1 MKKTIKIFFAVFM
14 SVLIICFSCVTAF
27 ADTSVDDNTQRPYDK
42 DFFNTVIQSYNIND
56 LTLSFLPLDD
66 YFVTFNINDG
76 GYFMFIPTA
85 GKHFVL
91 HQFKYSDY
99 ANNSEFLKSIDDY
112 SITDDDIL
120 IAECV
125 YNDGVSYCVR
135 TSFNIYHYQLLSD
148 FKLRVEPVTVS
159 GGHSTFAI
167 SVSSPTPDYANQVPH
182 LFFNCAKVYE
192 LLNYKNFVTYNQS
205 VITMEHNKHTY
216 STDYISSLF
225 VYLAQIIPCYIGAV
239 YDSSLEYILESNGKT
254 CDDTII
260 DKYKYQIYYS
270 LNNDLRMVFL
280 NNAYQP
286 EYKKDKFQGTNS
298 DDAYKYK
305 FHYNKTSD
313 CIVYYPT
320 FKMYL
325 SYDDWYKFQPED
337 KTFKWWWEEDTK
349 DFTLISD
356 WKYSNGNYIGTRVAT
371 NWEKLNQL
379 GESADFIAI
388 SSFIT
393 DKDKLL
399 NNGWKDGRPSDT
411 NYPYCIEVDYN
422 GKAGLF
428 IYSNSKP
435 KVSKVDIISDTHKQF
450 NIYMIGMYGYVYN
463 AINNCYINYDFTI
476 KDGQKN
482 FVQQYLFKYFSYE
495 LHCLDS
501 DLNLTLYENYKG
513 SVTDYKGTRVFFN
526 WDITQDL
533 KLSAD
538 DLQKI
543 QNNCKEDIGAFTD
556 SNGNHHGGNLNNYSD
571 EDKNKF
577 NESGSNSDSTTD
589 NNFDFSFNGIM
600 NYCDSFFSFI
610 QSAFSVFPASIWVL
624 ISLSIA
630 MLVFLR
636 VLGR

>member
-1 MKKTIKIFFAVFM
+1 M

-27 ADTSVDDNTQRPYDK
+27 ADTSVDTDTINLAYFRKLIKDNNFSLDCSLAKLPVDDYLVVAEYSTYYTDNYLYFNFIPRSGKRYVYLNNINSYGDFKNAVTADNDTIYLCQNSNGYLTLFFTFDFYTLRLSNVSSLNYYPVADAMNKTNSLFLYYGSDIKHIDNTFVNEK
-42 DFFNTVIQSYNIND
+42 SLFNKISDVTTVY
-56 LTLSFLPLDD
+56 P
-66 YFVTFNINDG
+66 
-76 GYFMFIPTA
+76 
-85 GKHFVL
+85 
-91 HQFKYSDY
+91 
-99 ANNSEFLKSIDDY
+99 
-112 SITDDDIL
+112 
-120 IAECV
+120 
-125 YNDGVSYCVR
+125 
-135 TSFNIYHYQLLSD
+135 
-148 FKLRVEPVTVS
+148 
-159 GGHSTFAI
+159 
-167 SVSSPTPDYANQVPH
+167 
-182 LFFNCAKVYE
+182 
-192 LLNYKNFVTYNQS
+192 LLNISGKATL
-205 VITMEHNKHTY
+205 
-216 STDYISSLF
+216 DYCSSLF
-225 VYLAQIIPCYIGAV
+225 AYCTQLVPGYQGSV
-239 YDSSLEYILESNGKT
+239 YDSSLENILSQNGKT
-254 CDDTII
+254 CDDSII

-286 EYKKDKFQGTNS
+286 KYKKEKFECVNS
-298 DDAYKYK
+298 DEAYKYK

-313 CIVYYPT
+313 CIVYYPA

-337 KTFKWWWEEDTK
+337 NNFKWWWENDTK

-356 WKYSNGNYIGTRVAT
+356 WKYSNGIYTGTRVAT

-379 GESADFIAI
+379 GESADFTAI

-399 NNGWKDGRPSDT
+399 DNGWKDGRPADT

-435 KVSKVDIISDTHKQF
+435 RVSKVDIISDTHKQF

-495 LHCLDS
+495 LHCLDD
-501 DLNLTLYENYKG
+501 DLNLTLFENYKG
-513 SVTDYKGTRVFFN
+513 SDTDYKGTRVFFN

-556 SNGNHHGGNLNNYSD
+556 SNGNQHGGNLNNYSD

-589 NNFDFSFNGIM
+589 NNFDFSFDGIM
-600 NYCDSFFSFI
+600 NYCDSFFRFI
-610 QSAFSVFPASIWVL
+610 QSAFSVFPASIWLL

>member
-1 MKKTIKIFFAVFM
+1 M
-14 SVLIICFSCVTAF
+14 SVLIICFSCVSVF
-27 ADTSVDDNTQRPYDK
+27 ADTSVDTETINLAYFQKLIKDNNFSLDCSLAELPVDDYLVVAEYNTYYTD
-42 DFFNTVIQSYNIND
+42 DYLYFNFIPRSGKKYAYVEDIVNTAND
-56 LTLSFLPLDD
+56 LKKVVTVDNDTIYLCKNSQGRLYLYFSFDYYPLRLSNISVLKHYSVSDAMYGMFGFYMYFGSDIKYTD
-66 YFVTFNINDG
+66 NYFVNEKSLFDKI
-76 GYFMFIPTA
+76 
-85 GKHFVL
+85 
-91 HQFKYSDY
+91 
-99 ANNSEFLKSIDDY
+99 SEVTTVYPLLN
-112 SITDDDIL
+112 ITDKATLD
-120 IAECV
+120 
-125 YNDGVSYCVR
+125 YC
-135 TSFNIYHYQLLSD
+135 
-148 FKLRVEPVTVS
+148 
-159 GGHSTFAI
+159 
-167 SVSSPTPDYANQVPH
+167 
-182 LFFNCAKVYE
+182 
-192 LLNYKNFVTYNQS
+192 
-205 VITMEHNKHTY
+205 
-216 STDYISSLF
+216 SSLF
-225 VYLAQIIPCYIGAV
+225 AYCTQLVPGYKGAV
-239 YDSSLEYILESNGKT
+239 YDSSLENILSQNGKT
-254 CDDTII
+254 CDDSII

-286 EYKKDKFQGTNS
+286 QYKKDKFQGTNS

-325 SYDDWYKFQPED
+325 PYDDWYKFQPED
-337 KTFKWWWEEDTK
+337 NSFHWWWEKDTK

-356 WKYSNGNYIGTRVAT
+356 WKYSNGTYTGTRVAT

-379 GESADFIAI
+379 GESADFTAI

-399 NNGWKDGRPSDT
+399 KNGWKDGRPSDT
-411 NYPYCIEVDYN
+411 NYPFCIEVDYN
-422 GKAGLF
+422 GKPGLF

-435 KVSKVDIISDTHKQF
+435 KVSKVDIITNTHKQF
-450 NIYMIGMYGYVYN
+450 NIYMVGMYGYVYN

-501 DLNLTLYENYKG
+501 NLNLTLYENYKG
-513 SVTDYKGTRVFFN
+513 TDNDYKGTRVFFN

-538 DLQKI
+538 DLQKL

-610 QSAFSVFPASIWVL
+610 QSAFSVFPASIWLL

>member
-1 MKKTIKIFFAVFM
+1 VKKTIKIIFAVFM
-14 SVLIICFSCVTAF
+14 SVLVISFSSVSAF
-27 ADTSVDDNTQRPYDK
+27 ADTSVDTGTISLAYFQKLVKDNNFSLDCSLAKLPVDDYLVVAEYSTYYTDHYLYFNFIPRSGKRYVYLNNINSYNDFKNAVTADNDTIYLCQNSNGHLTLFFTFDFYTLRLSNVSSLKYYPVANAMNKTNSLYLYYGSDIKYIDNTFVNEK
-42 DFFNTVIQSYNIND
+42 SLFNKISD
-56 LTLSFLPLDD
+56 
-66 YFVTFNINDG
+66 VT
-76 GYFMFIPTA
+76 P
-85 GKHFVL
+85 
-91 HQFKYSDY
+91 
-99 ANNSEFLKSIDDY
+99 
-112 SITDDDIL
+112 
-120 IAECV
+120 V
-125 YNDGVSYCVR
+125 Y
-135 TSFNIYHYQLLSD
+135 
-148 FKLRVEPVTVS
+148 P
-159 GGHSTFAI
+159 
-167 SVSSPTPDYANQVPH
+167 
-182 LFFNCAKVYE
+182 
-192 LLNYKNFVTYNQS
+192 LLNISGKATL
-205 VITMEHNKHTY
+205 
-216 STDYISSLF
+216 DYCSSLF
-225 VYLAQIIPCYIGAV
+225 AYCTQLVPGYQGAV
-239 YDSSLEYILESNGKT
+239 YDSSLENILSQNGKT
-254 CDDTII
+254 CDDSII

-286 EYKKDKFQGTNS
+286 LYKKEKFEGVNS
-298 DDAYKYK
+298 DEAYKYK

-325 SYDDWYKFQPED
+325 SYDDWYKFQPAD
-337 KTFKWWWEEDTK
+337 NGFKWWWEKDTK

-356 WKYSNGNYIGTRVAT
+356 WKYSNGTYAGTRVAT

-379 GESADFIAI
+379 GESADFTAI

-411 NYPYCIEVDYN
+411 NYPFCIEVDYN

-450 NIYMIGMYGYVYN
+450 NIYMVGMYGYVYN

-482 FVQQYLFKYFSYE
+482 FVQQYLFKYFSYN

-513 SVTDYKGTRVFFN
+513 SDTDYKGTRVFFN

-533 KLSAD
+533 KLSAY
-538 DLQKI
+538 DLQKL

-556 SNGNHHGGNLNNYSD
+556 SNGNQHGGNLNNYSD

-589 NNFDFSFNGIM
+589 NNFDFSFDGIM

-610 QSAFSVFPASIWVL
+610 QSAFSVFPASIWLL

-630 MLVFLR
+630 MLVILR

>member
-1 MKKTIKIFFAVFM
+1 MKKTIKIIFAVFM
-14 SVLIICFSCVTAF
+14 SVLVICFCCVPAF
-27 ADTSVDDNTQRPYDK
+27 ADTTVDGSAGLFNKEYFAKRVEKTSYLSSKSFNLSQLPIDDYLTIFEDAYYTDTQYK
-42 DFFNTVIQSYNIND
+42 TVI
-56 LTLSFLPLDD
+56 
-66 YFVTFNINDG
+66 
-76 GYFMFIPTA
+76 FIPTA
-85 GKHFVL
+85 GNYINYCEEERYFSGLGSDLAVNEIRFVYL
-91 HQFKYSDY
+91 KNEKRVILLTKLTSYSYSFSD
-99 ANNSEFLKSIDDY
+99 NNSKPIVNVLENSNKY
-112 SITDDDIL
+112 
-120 IAECV
+120 
-125 YNDGVSYCVR
+125 GP
-135 TSFNIYHYQLLSD
+135 LLW
-148 FKLRVEPVTVS
+148 F
-159 GGHSTFAI
+159 
-167 SVSSPTPDYANQVPH
+167 SV
-182 LFFNCAKVYE
+182 
-192 LLNYKNFVTYNQS
+192 NQS
-205 VITMEHNKHTY
+205 SNTPYGFFINNKEACNFINTKCKY
-216 STDYISSLF
+216 GSFVSNIKDDMPYCEYVSSLF
-225 VYLAQIIPCYIGAV
+225 SYFAQIIPGYTGAV
-239 YDSSLEYILESNGKT
+239 YDSSLNHILENNGKS
-254 CDDTII
+254 CDDSII

-280 NNAYQP
+280 NNAYAP
-286 EYKKDKFQGTNS
+286 EYKKEKFQGSIT

-325 SYDDWYKFQPED
+325 TYDDWYKFQPED
-337 KTFKWWWEEDTK
+337 NTFKWLWEEDTK

-356 WKYSNGNYIGTRVAT
+356 WKYSDGTYTGTRVAT

-379 GESADFIAI
+379 GESADFTAI

-399 NNGWKDGRPSDT
+399 NNGWKDGRPADT

-435 KVSKVDIISDTHKQF
+435 RVSKVDIISDTHKQF
-450 NIYMIGMYGYVYN
+450 NIYMLGMYGYVYN

-513 SVTDYKGTRVFFN
+513 SDTDYKGTRVFFN

-538 DLQKI
+538 DLKKI

-556 SNGNHHGGNLNNYSD
+556 SNGNQHGGNLNNYSD

-589 NNFDFSFNGIM
+589 NNFDFSFEGIM

-610 QSAFSVFPASIWVL
+610 QSAFSVFPASIWLL

>member
-1 MKKTIKIFFAVFM
+1 M
-14 SVLIICFSCVTAF
+14 SVLIICFSCVSAF
-27 ADTSVDDNTQRPYDK
+27 ADTTVDDTKNINNK
-42 DFFNTVIQSYNIND
+42 EFFNNLFSKSNADYNK
-56 LTLSFLPLDD
+56 LLSLSSLPLDD
-66 YFVTFNINDG
+66 YFTFLVNQSSYGNYINRL
-76 GYFMFIPTA
+76 FFIPTA
-85 GKHFVL
+85 GFNFVRKDVTESEYNQYVSSGTRLAKDNEIVLLCISFNSGGKAVKVVFNNTVYSYTMSHDRTEFLEIDGFQINGLFNFIGSYSNKPCDGLASHF
-91 HQFKYSDY
+91 FY
-99 ANNSEFLKSIDDY
+99 NNSKVNNLIKDFLPH
-112 SITDDDIL
+112 
-120 IAECV
+120 
-125 YNDGVSYCVR
+125 
-135 TSFNIYHYQLLSD
+135 TSF
-148 FKLRVEPVTVS
+148 
-159 GGHSTFAI
+159 I
-167 SVSSPTPDYANQVPH
+167 SSLAYTKNDY
-182 LFFNCAKVYE
+182 E
-192 LLNYKNFVTYNQS
+192 
-205 VITMEHNKHTY
+205 
-216 STDYISSLF
+216 STDYVSSLF
-225 VYLAQIIPCYIGAV
+225 VYAVQLIPGYVGAV
-239 YDSSLEYILESNGKT
+239 YDSSLDHILESNGKI
-254 CDDTII
+254 CDDSII

-286 EYKKDKFQGTNS
+286 QYKKDKFQGTNS

-337 KTFKWWWEEDTK
+337 NSFKWWWEEDTK

-356 WKYSNGNYIGTRVAT
+356 WKYSNGTYTGTRVAT

-379 GESADFIAI
+379 GESADFTAI

-399 NNGWKDGRPSDT
+399 DNGWKDGRPSDT

-450 NIYMIGMYGYVYN
+450 DIYMIGMYGYVYN

-495 LHCLDS
+495 LHCLDK

-513 SVTDYKGTRVFFN
+513 SDTDYKGTRVFFN

-538 DLQKI
+538 DLKKI
-543 QNNCKEDIGAFTD
+543 QNNCKEDIGGFID
-556 SNGNHHGGNLNNYSD
+556 SNGNQHGGNLNNYSD

-589 NNFDFSFNGIM
+589 NNFDFSFDGIM
-600 NYCDSFFSFI
+600 NYCDSFFSFM
-610 QSAFSVFPASIWVL
+610 QSAFSVFPASLWVL

>member
-1 MKKTIKIFFAVFM
+1 MKKTIKIIFAVFM
-14 SVLIICFSCVTAF
+14 SVLIICFSCVPVL
-27 ADTSVDDNTQRPYDK
+27 ADTTVDSDSVTLSYFQKLIKDNNFSLDCSLAKLPVDDYLVVAEYSTYYSNNYLY
-42 DFFNTVIQSYNIND
+42 FNFIPRSGKRYVYLNNINSFND
-56 LTLSFLPLDD
+56 FKNAVTADNDTIYLCQNSQGRLTLFFTFDFYTLRLSNDSSLKYYPVANAMNKTNSLYLYYGSDIKYID
-66 YFVTFNINDG
+66 NTFVNEKSLFNKI
-76 GYFMFIPTA
+76 
-85 GKHFVL
+85 
-91 HQFKYSDY
+91 SDV
-99 ANNSEFLKSIDDY
+99 
-112 SITDDDIL
+112 TP
-120 IAECV
+120 V
-125 YNDGVSYCVR
+125 Y
-135 TSFNIYHYQLLSD
+135 
-148 FKLRVEPVTVS
+148 P
-159 GGHSTFAI
+159 
-167 SVSSPTPDYANQVPH
+167 
-182 LFFNCAKVYE
+182 
-192 LLNYKNFVTYNQS
+192 LLNISGKATL
-205 VITMEHNKHTY
+205 
-216 STDYISSLF
+216 DYCSSLF
-225 VYLAQIIPCYIGAV
+225 AYCTQLVPGYQGAV
-239 YDSSLEYILESNGKT
+239 YDSSLENILSQNGKT
-254 CDDTII
+254 CDDSII

-286 EYKKDKFQGTNS
+286 EYKKEKFEGVNS
-298 DDAYKYK
+298 DEAYKYK

-325 SYDDWYKFQPED
+325 SYDDWYKFQPAD
-337 KTFKWWWEEDTK
+337 NGFKWWWEKDTK

-356 WKYSNGNYIGTRVAT
+356 WKYSNGTYAGTRVAT

-379 GESADFIAI
+379 GESADFTAI

-399 NNGWKDGRPSDT
+399 NNGWKAGRPSDT
-411 NYPYCIEVDYN
+411 NYPFCIEVDYN

-450 NIYMIGMYGYVYN
+450 NIYMVGMYGYVYN

-482 FVQQYLFKYFSYE
+482 FVQQYLFKYFSYN

-513 SVTDYKGTRVFFN
+513 SDTDYKGTRVFFN

-538 DLQKI
+538 DLQKL

-556 SNGNHHGGNLNNYSD
+556 SNGNQHGGNLNNYSD

-589 NNFDFSFNGIM
+589 NNFDFSFDGIM

-610 QSAFSVFPASIWVL
+610 QSAFSVFPASIWLL

>member
-14 SVLIICFSCVTAF
+14 SVLIICFSCVSAL
-27 ADTSVDDNTQRPYDK
+27 ADTSVDSGTISLAYFQKLIKDNNFSLDCSLAELPVDDYLVVADYDTYYSQ
-42 DFFNTVIQSYNIND
+42 DYISFNFISRSAKKYVYLDNINSFD
-56 LTLSFLPLDD
+56 DFKKSVTADNNTIYLCRTSKDVFSVWFTFDYYTLTLSNSSK
-66 YFVTFNINDG
+66 FVHRNVSETIN
-76 GYFMFIPTA
+76 
-85 GKHFVL
+85 K
-91 HQFKYSDY
+91 
-99 ANNSEFLKSIDDY
+99 
-112 SITDDDIL
+112 
-120 IAECV
+120 IA
-125 YNDGVSYCVR
+125 
-135 TSFNIYHYQLLSD
+135 
-148 FKLRVEPVTVS
+148 
-159 GGHSTFAI
+159 
-167 SVSSPTPDYANQVPH
+167 
-182 LFFNCAKVYE
+182 
-192 LLNYKNFVTYNQS
+192 S
-205 VITMEHNKHTY
+205 VILYSSNDINYIENMFVNEKSLFNKISEKTTVY
-216 STDYISSLF
+216 TLIDLVRNKRTLDYCSSLF
-225 VYLAQIIPCYIGAV
+225 AYCTQLVPGYTGAV
-239 YDSSLEYILESNGKT
+239 YDSSLENILSQNGKT
-254 CDDTII
+254 CDDSII

-286 EYKKDKFQGTNS
+286 EYKKEKFEGVNS
-298 DDAYKYK
+298 DEAYKYK

-325 SYDDWYKFQPED
+325 SYDDWYKFQPQD
-337 KTFKWWWEEDTK
+337 NTFKWWWEKDTK

-356 WKYSNGNYIGTRVAT
+356 WKYSNGTYIGTRVAT

-379 GESADFIAI
+379 GESADFTAI

-399 NNGWKDGRPSDT
+399 NNGWKDGRPADT

-513 SVTDYKGTRVFFN
+513 SDTDYKGTRVFFN

-538 DLQKI
+538 DLKKI

-556 SNGNHHGGNLNNYSD
+556 SNGNQHGGNLNNYSD

-589 NNFDFSFNGIM
+589 NNFDFSFDGIM

>member
-1 MKKTIKIFFAVFM
+1 MKKTIKIIFAVFM
-14 SVLIICFSCVTAF
+14 SVLIICFSCVSVF
-27 ADTSVDDNTQRPYDK
+27 ADTSVDTETINLAYFQKLIKDNNFSLDCSLAELPVDDYLVVAEYNTYYTYDYLY
-42 DFFNTVIQSYNIND
+42 FNFIPRSGKKYAYVEDIVNTAND
-56 LTLSFLPLDD
+56 LKKVVTVDNDTIYLCKNSQGRLYLYFSFDYYTLRLSNTSVLKHYSVSDAMYGMFGFYMYFGSDIKYTD
-66 YFVTFNINDG
+66 NYFVNEKSLFDKI
-76 GYFMFIPTA
+76 
-85 GKHFVL
+85 
-91 HQFKYSDY
+91 
-99 ANNSEFLKSIDDY
+99 SEV
-112 SITDDDIL
+112 TT
-120 IAECV
+120 V
-125 YNDGVSYCVR
+125 Y
-135 TSFNIYHYQLLSD
+135 
-148 FKLRVEPVTVS
+148 P
-159 GGHSTFAI
+159 
-167 SVSSPTPDYANQVPH
+167 
-182 LFFNCAKVYE
+182 
-192 LLNYKNFVTYNQS
+192 LLN
-205 VITMEHNKHTY
+205 ITGKATL
-216 STDYISSLF
+216 DYCSSLF
-225 VYLAQIIPCYIGAV
+225 AYCTQLVPGYKGAV
-239 YDSSLEYILESNGKT
+239 YDSSLENILSQNGKI
-254 CDDTII
+254 CDDSII

-286 EYKKDKFQGTNS
+286 QYKKDKFQGTNS

-325 SYDDWYKFQPED
+325 PYDDWYKFQPED
-337 KTFKWWWEEDTK
+337 NSFHWWWEKDTK

-356 WKYSNGNYIGTRVAT
+356 WKYSNGTYTGTRVAT

-379 GESADFIAI
+379 GESADFTAI

-399 NNGWKDGRPSDT
+399 KNGWKDGRPSDT
-411 NYPYCIEVDYN
+411 NYPFCIEVDYN
-422 GKAGLF
+422 GKPGLF

-435 KVSKVDIISDTHKQF
+435 KVSKVDIITNTHKQF
-450 NIYMIGMYGYVYN
+450 NIYMVGMYGYVYN

-501 DLNLTLYENYKG
+501 NLNLTLYENYKG
-513 SVTDYKGTRVFFN
+513 TDNDYKGTRVFFN

-538 DLQKI
+538 DLQKL

-610 QSAFSVFPASIWVL
+610 QSAFSVFPASIWLL

>member
-1 MKKTIKIFFAVFM
+1 MKKTIKIIFAVFM
-14 SVLIICFSCVTAF
+14 SVLIICFSCVSAL
-27 ADTSVDDNTQRPYDK
+27 ADTSVDSGTISLAYFQKLIKDNNFSLDCSLAELPVDDYLVVADYDTYYSQ
-42 DFFNTVIQSYNIND
+42 DYISFNFISRSAKKYVYLDNINSFD
-56 LTLSFLPLDD
+56 DFKKSVTADNNTIYLCRTSNDVFSVWFTFDYYTLTLSNSSK
-66 YFVTFNINDG
+66 FVHLNVSETIN
-76 GYFMFIPTA
+76 
-85 GKHFVL
+85 K
-91 HQFKYSDY
+91 
-99 ANNSEFLKSIDDY
+99 
-112 SITDDDIL
+112 
-120 IAECV
+120 IA
-125 YNDGVSYCVR
+125 
-135 TSFNIYHYQLLSD
+135 
-148 FKLRVEPVTVS
+148 
-159 GGHSTFAI
+159 
-167 SVSSPTPDYANQVPH
+167 
-182 LFFNCAKVYE
+182 
-192 LLNYKNFVTYNQS
+192 S
-205 VITMEHNKHTY
+205 VILYSSNDINYIENMFVNEKSLFNKISEKTTVY
-216 STDYISSLF
+216 TLIDLVRNKRTLDYCSSLF
-225 VYLAQIIPCYIGAV
+225 AYCTQLVPGYTGAV
-239 YDSSLEYILESNGKT
+239 YDSSLENILSQNGKT
-254 CDDTII
+254 CDDSII

-286 EYKKDKFQGTNS
+286 EYKKEKFEGVNS
-298 DDAYKYK
+298 DEAYKYK

-325 SYDDWYKFQPED
+325 SYDDWYKFQPQD
-337 KTFKWWWEEDTK
+337 NTFKWWWEKDTK

-356 WKYSNGNYIGTRVAT
+356 WKYSNGTYIGTRVAT

-379 GESADFIAI
+379 GESADFTAI

-399 NNGWKDGRPSDT
+399 NNGWKDGRPADT

-513 SVTDYKGTRVFFN
+513 SDTDYKGTRVFFN

-538 DLQKI
+538 DLKKI

-556 SNGNHHGGNLNNYSD
+556 SNGNQHGGNLNNYSD

-589 NNFDFSFNGIM
+589 NNFDFSFDGIM

>member
-1 MKKTIKIFFAVFM
+1 M
-14 SVLIICFSCVTAF
+14 SVLIICFSCVSAF
-27 ADTSVDDNTQRPYDK
+27 ADTSVDSGTINLAYFQKLIKDNNFSLDCSLAELPVDDYLVVAQYSTYYTNNYLYFNFIPRSGKRYVYLNNINTYNDFKNAVTADNDTIYLCQNSQGRLNLFFTSDFYTLRLSNLSSLQYYPVADAMNKTNSIYLYYCSDIKYTDNTFVNEKSLFDK
-42 DFFNTVIQSYNIND
+42 ISEVSTVYPLLDISGRA
-56 LTLSFLPLDD
+56 TLD
-66 YFVTFNINDG
+66 Y
-76 GYFMFIPTA
+76 
-85 GKHFVL
+85 
-91 HQFKYSDY
+91 
-99 ANNSEFLKSIDDY
+99 
-112 SITDDDIL
+112 
-120 IAECV
+120 C
-125 YNDGVSYCVR
+125 
-135 TSFNIYHYQLLSD
+135 
-148 FKLRVEPVTVS
+148 
-159 GGHSTFAI
+159 
-167 SVSSPTPDYANQVPH
+167 
-182 LFFNCAKVYE
+182 
-192 LLNYKNFVTYNQS
+192 
-205 VITMEHNKHTY
+205 
-216 STDYISSLF
+216 SSLF
-225 VYLAQIIPCYIGAV
+225 AYCTQLVPGYQGAV
-239 YDSSLEYILESNGKT
+239 YDSSLENILSQNGKT
-254 CDDTII
+254 CDDSII

-286 EYKKDKFQGTNS
+286 EYKKDKFEGTNS
-298 DDAYKYK
+298 DEAYKYK

-325 SYDDWYKFQPED
+325 SYDDWYKFQPD
-337 KTFKWWWEEDTK
+337 DNGFKWWWEKDTK

-356 WKYSNGNYIGTRVAT
+356 WKYSNGTYTGTRVAT

-379 GESADFIAI
+379 GESADFTAI

-399 NNGWKDGRPSDT
+399 NSGWKDGRPTDT

-435 KVSKVDIISDTHKQF
+435 RVSKVDIISDTHKQF
-450 NIYMIGMYGYVYN
+450 NIYMVGMYGYVYN

-501 DLNLTLYENYKG
+501 NLNLTLYENYKG
-513 SVTDYKGTRVFFN
+513 SDSDYKGTRVFFN

-538 DLQKI
+538 DLQKL

-600 NYCDSFFSFI
+600 NYCDSFFRFI
-610 QSAFSVFPASIWVL
+610 QSAFSVFPASIWLL

>member
-1 MKKTIKIFFAVFM
+1 MFAY
-14 SVLIICFSCVTAF
+14 C
-27 ADTSVDDNTQRPYDK
+27 TQLVP
-42 DFFNTVIQSYNIND
+42 
-56 LTLSFLPLDD
+56 
-66 YFVTFNINDG
+66 
-76 GYFMFIPTA
+76 GYT
-85 GKHFVL
+85 
-91 HQFKYSDY
+91 
-99 ANNSEFLKSIDDY
+99 
-112 SITDDDIL
+112 
-120 IAECV
+120 
-125 YNDGVSYCVR
+125 
-135 TSFNIYHYQLLSD
+135 
-148 FKLRVEPVTVS
+148 
-159 GGHSTFAI
+159 
-167 SVSSPTPDYANQVPH
+167 
-182 LFFNCAKVYE
+182 
-192 LLNYKNFVTYNQS
+192 
-205 VITMEHNKHTY
+205 
-216 STDYISSLF
+216 
-225 VYLAQIIPCYIGAV
+225 GAV
-239 YDSSLEYILESNGKT
+239 YDSSLENILSQNGKT
-254 CDDTII
+254 CDDSII

-286 EYKKDKFQGTNS
+286 EYKKEKFEGVNS
-298 DDAYKYK
+298 DEAYKYK

-325 SYDDWYKFQPED
+325 SYDDWYKFQPQD
-337 KTFKWWWEEDTK
+337 NTFKWWWEKDTK
-349 DFTLISD
+349 YFTLISD
-356 WKYSNGNYIGTRVAT
+356 WKYSNGTYIGTRVAT

-379 GESADFIAI
+379 GESADFTAI

-399 NNGWKDGRPSDT
+399 NNGWKDGRPADT

-513 SVTDYKGTRVFFN
+513 SDTDYKGTRVFFN

-538 DLQKI
+538 DLKKI

-556 SNGNHHGGNLNNYSD
+556 SNGNQHGGNLNNYSD

-589 NNFDFSFNGIM
+589 NNFDFSFDGIM

>member
-1 MKKTIKIFFAVFM
+1 MKKTIKIIFAVFM
-14 SVLIICFSCVTAF
+14 SVLIICFSCVSVF
-27 ADTSVDDNTQRPYDK
+27 ADTSVDTETINLAYFQKLIKDNNFSLDCSLAELPVDDYLVVAEYNTYYTD
-42 DFFNTVIQSYNIND
+42 DYLNFNFIPRSGKKYAYVEDIVNTAND
-56 LTLSFLPLDD
+56 LKKVVTVDNDTIYLCKNSQGRLYLYFSFDYYTLKLSNISVLKHYSVSDAMYGMFGFYMYFGSDIKYTD
-66 YFVTFNINDG
+66 NYFVNEKSLFDKI
-76 GYFMFIPTA
+76 
-85 GKHFVL
+85 
-91 HQFKYSDY
+91 
-99 ANNSEFLKSIDDY
+99 SEVTTVYPLLN
-112 SITDDDIL
+112 ITDKATLD
-120 IAECV
+120 
-125 YNDGVSYCVR
+125 YC
-135 TSFNIYHYQLLSD
+135 
-148 FKLRVEPVTVS
+148 
-159 GGHSTFAI
+159 
-167 SVSSPTPDYANQVPH
+167 
-182 LFFNCAKVYE
+182 
-192 LLNYKNFVTYNQS
+192 
-205 VITMEHNKHTY
+205 
-216 STDYISSLF
+216 SSLF
-225 VYLAQIIPCYIGAV
+225 AYCTQLVPGYKGAV
-239 YDSSLEYILESNGKT
+239 YDSSLENILSQNGKT
-254 CDDTII
+254 CDDSII

-286 EYKKDKFQGTNS
+286 QYKKDKFQGTNS

-325 SYDDWYKFQPED
+325 PYDDWYKFQPED
-337 KTFKWWWEEDTK
+337 NSFHWWWEKDTK

-356 WKYSNGNYIGTRVAT
+356 WKYSNGTYTGTRVAT

-379 GESADFIAI
+379 GESADFTAI

-399 NNGWKDGRPSDT
+399 KNGWKDGRPSDT
-411 NYPYCIEVDYN
+411 NYPFCIEVDYN
-422 GKAGLF
+422 GKPGLF

-435 KVSKVDIISDTHKQF
+435 KVSKVDIITNTHKQF
-450 NIYMIGMYGYVYN
+450 NIYMVGMYGYVYN

-501 DLNLTLYENYKG
+501 NLNLTLYENYKG
-513 SVTDYKGTRVFFN
+513 TDNDYKGTRVFFN

-538 DLQKI
+538 DLQKL

-610 QSAFSVFPASIWVL
+610 QSAFSVFPASIWLL

>member
-1 MKKTIKIFFAVFM
+1 M
-14 SVLIICFSCVTAF
+14 SVLIICFSCVSAF
-27 ADTSVDDNTQRPYDK
+27 ADTSVDSGTINLAYFQKLIKDNNFSLDCSLAELPVDDYLVVAQYSTYYTNNYLYFNFIPRSGKRYVYLNNINTYNDFKNAVTADNDTIYLCQNSQGRLTLFFTSDFYTLRLSNLSSLRYYPVADAMNKTNSIYLYYGSDIKYTDNTFVNEKSLFDK
-42 DFFNTVIQSYNIND
+42 ISEVTTVYPLLDISGRA
-56 LTLSFLPLDD
+56 TLD
-66 YFVTFNINDG
+66 Y
-76 GYFMFIPTA
+76 
-85 GKHFVL
+85 
-91 HQFKYSDY
+91 
-99 ANNSEFLKSIDDY
+99 
-112 SITDDDIL
+112 
-120 IAECV
+120 C
-125 YNDGVSYCVR
+125 
-135 TSFNIYHYQLLSD
+135 
-148 FKLRVEPVTVS
+148 
-159 GGHSTFAI
+159 
-167 SVSSPTPDYANQVPH
+167 
-182 LFFNCAKVYE
+182 
-192 LLNYKNFVTYNQS
+192 
-205 VITMEHNKHTY
+205 
-216 STDYISSLF
+216 SSLF
-225 VYLAQIIPCYIGAV
+225 AYCTQLVPGYQGAV
-239 YDSSLEYILESNGKT
+239 YDSSLENILSQNGKT
-254 CDDTII
+254 CDDSII

-286 EYKKDKFQGTNS
+286 EYKKDKFEGTNS
-298 DDAYKYK
+298 DEAYKYK

-325 SYDDWYKFQPED
+325 SYDDWYKFQPD
-337 KTFKWWWEEDTK
+337 DNGFKWWWEKDTK

-356 WKYSNGNYIGTRVAT
+356 WKYSNGTYTGTRVAT

-379 GESADFIAI
+379 GESADFTAI

-399 NNGWKDGRPSDT
+399 NSGWKDGRPTDT

-435 KVSKVDIISDTHKQF
+435 RVSKVDIISDTHKQF
-450 NIYMIGMYGYVYN
+450 NIYMVGMYGYVYN

-501 DLNLTLYENYKG
+501 NLNLTLYENYKG
-513 SVTDYKGTRVFFN
+513 SDSDYKGTRVFFN

-538 DLQKI
+538 DLQKL

-600 NYCDSFFSFI
+600 NYCDSFFRFI
-610 QSAFSVFPASIWVL
+610 QSAFSVFPASIWLL

>member
-1 MKKTIKIFFAVFM
+1 MKKTIKIIFAVFM
-14 SVLIICFSCVTAF
+14 SVLIICFSCVSAL
-27 ADTSVDDNTQRPYDK
+27 ADTSVDSGTISLAYFQKLIKDNNFSLDCSLAELPVDDYLVVADYDTYYSQ
-42 DFFNTVIQSYNIND
+42 DYISFNFISRSAKKNVYLDNINSFD
-56 LTLSFLPLDD
+56 DFKKSVTADNNTIYLCRTSKDVFSVWFTFDYYTLTLSNSSK
-66 YFVTFNINDG
+66 FVHHNVSETIN
-76 GYFMFIPTA
+76 
-85 GKHFVL
+85 K
-91 HQFKYSDY
+91 
-99 ANNSEFLKSIDDY
+99 
-112 SITDDDIL
+112 
-120 IAECV
+120 IA
-125 YNDGVSYCVR
+125 
-135 TSFNIYHYQLLSD
+135 
-148 FKLRVEPVTVS
+148 
-159 GGHSTFAI
+159 
-167 SVSSPTPDYANQVPH
+167 
-182 LFFNCAKVYE
+182 
-192 LLNYKNFVTYNQS
+192 S
-205 VITMEHNKHTY
+205 VILYSSNDINYIENMFVNEKSLFNKISEKTTVY
-216 STDYISSLF
+216 TLIDLVRNKRTLDYCSSLF
-225 VYLAQIIPCYIGAV
+225 AYCTQLVPGYTGAV
-239 YDSSLEYILESNGKT
+239 YDSSLENILSQNGKT
-254 CDDTII
+254 CDDSII

-286 EYKKDKFQGTNS
+286 EYKKEKFEGVNS
-298 DDAYKYK
+298 DEAYKYK

-325 SYDDWYKFQPED
+325 SYDDWYKFQPQD
-337 KTFKWWWEEDTK
+337 NTFKWWWEKDTK

-356 WKYSNGNYIGTRVAT
+356 WKYSNGTYIGTRVAT

-379 GESADFIAI
+379 GESADFTAI

-399 NNGWKDGRPSDT
+399 NNGWKDGRPADT

-513 SVTDYKGTRVFFN
+513 SDTDYKGTRVFFN

-538 DLQKI
+538 DLKKI

-556 SNGNHHGGNLNNYSD
+556 SNGNQHGGNLNNYSD

-589 NNFDFSFNGIM
+589 NNFDFSFDGIM

>member
-1 MKKTIKIFFAVFM
+1 MKKTIKIIFAVFM
-14 SVLIICFSCVTAF
+14 SVLIICFSCVSVF
-27 ADTSVDDNTQRPYDK
+27 ADTSVDTETINLAYFQKLIKDNNFSLDCSLAELPVDDYLVVAEYSTYYTD
-42 DFFNTVIQSYNIND
+42 DYLYFNFIPRSGKKYAYVEDIVNTAND
-56 LTLSFLPLDD
+56 LKK
-66 YFVTFNINDG
+66 V
-76 GYFMFIPTA
+76 
-85 GKHFVL
+85 
-91 HQFKYSDY
+91 
-99 ANNSEFLKSIDDY
+99 
-112 SITDDDIL
+112 
-120 IAECV
+120 
-125 YNDGVSYCVR
+125 
-135 TSFNIYHYQLLSD
+135 
-148 FKLRVEPVTVS
+148 VTVDNDTIYLCKNS
-159 GGHSTFAI
+159 QGRLYLYFSFDFYTLRLSNTSVLIHY
-167 SVSSPTPDYANQVPH
+167 SVSDAMYGMFGFYMYFGSDIKYTDNCFVNEKS
-182 LFFNCAKVYE
+182 LFDKISEVTTVYP
-192 LLNYKNFVTYNQS
+192 LLN
-205 VITMEHNKHTY
+205 ITGKATL
-216 STDYISSLF
+216 DYCSSLF
-225 VYLAQIIPCYIGAV
+225 AYCTQLVPGYKGAV
-239 YDSSLEYILESNGKT
+239 YDSSLENILSQNGKI
-254 CDDTII
+254 CDDSII

-286 EYKKDKFQGTNS
+286 QYKKDKFQGTNS

-325 SYDDWYKFQPED
+325 PYDDWYKFQPKD
-337 KTFKWWWEEDTK
+337 NSFHWWWEKDTK
-349 DFTLISD
+349 DFILISD
-356 WKYSNGNYIGTRVAT
+356 WKYSNGTYTGTRVAT

-379 GESADFIAI
+379 GESADFTAI

-399 NNGWKDGRPSDT
+399 KNGWKDGRPSDT
-411 NYPYCIEVDYN
+411 NYPFCIEVDYN
-422 GKAGLF
+422 GKPGLF

-463 AINNCYINYDFTI
+463 AINDCYINYDFTI

-495 LHCLDS
+495 LHCLDD
-501 DLNLTLYENYKG
+501 DLNLTLFENYKG
-513 SVTDYKGTRVFFN
+513 SDTDYKGTRVFFN

-556 SNGNHHGGNLNNYSD
+556 SNGNQHGGNLNNYSD

-589 NNFDFSFNGIM
+589 NNFDFSFDGIM
-600 NYCDSFFSFI
+600 NYCDSFFSFM
-610 QSAFSVFPASIWVL
+610 QSAFSVFPASIWLL

>member
-1 MKKTIKIFFAVFM
+1 MKKTIKIIFAVFM
-14 SVLIICFSCVTAF
+14 SVLIICFSCVSVF
-27 ADTSVDDNTQRPYDK
+27 ADTSVDTETINLAYFQKLIKDNNFSLDCSLAELPVDDYLVVAEYNTYYTD
-42 DFFNTVIQSYNIND
+42 DYLYFNFIPRSGKKYAYVEDIVNTAND
-56 LTLSFLPLDD
+56 LKKVVTVDNDTIYLCKNSQGRLYLYFSFDYYTLRLSNISVLKHYSVSDAMYGMFGFYMYFGSDIKYTD
-66 YFVTFNINDG
+66 NYFVNEKSLFDKI
-76 GYFMFIPTA
+76 
-85 GKHFVL
+85 
-91 HQFKYSDY
+91 
-99 ANNSEFLKSIDDY
+99 SEV
-112 SITDDDIL
+112 TT
-120 IAECV
+120 V
-125 YNDGVSYCVR
+125 Y
-135 TSFNIYHYQLLSD
+135 
-148 FKLRVEPVTVS
+148 P
-159 GGHSTFAI
+159 
-167 SVSSPTPDYANQVPH
+167 
-182 LFFNCAKVYE
+182 
-192 LLNYKNFVTYNQS
+192 LLNITGKVTL
-205 VITMEHNKHTY
+205 
-216 STDYISSLF
+216 DYCSSLF
-225 VYLAQIIPCYIGAV
+225 AYCTQLVPGYKGAV
-239 YDSSLEYILESNGKT
+239 YDSSLENILSQNGKI
-254 CDDTII
+254 CDDSII

-286 EYKKDKFQGTNS
+286 QYKKDKFQGTNS

-325 SYDDWYKFQPED
+325 PYDDWYKFQPED
-337 KTFKWWWEEDTK
+337 NSFHWWWEKDTK

-356 WKYSNGNYIGTRVAT
+356 WKYSNGTYTGTRVAT

-379 GESADFIAI
+379 GESADFTAI

-399 NNGWKDGRPSDT
+399 KNGWKDGRPSDT
-411 NYPYCIEVDYN
+411 NYPFCIEVDYN
-422 GKAGLF
+422 GKPGLF

-435 KVSKVDIISDTHKQF
+435 KVSKVDIITNTHKQF
-450 NIYMIGMYGYVYN
+450 NIYMVGMYGYVYN

-495 LHCLDS
+495 LHCLDIN
-501 DLNLTLYENYKG
+501 LNLTLYENYKG
-513 SVTDYKGTRVFFN
+513 TDNDYKGTRVFFN

-538 DLQKI
+538 DLQKL

-610 QSAFSVFPASIWVL
+610 QSAFSVFPASIWLL

>member
-1 MKKTIKIFFAVFM
+1 MKKTIKIIFAVFM
-14 SVLIICFSCVTAF
+14 SVLIICFSCVSVF
-27 ADTSVDDNTQRPYDK
+27 ADTSVDTETINLAYFQKLIKDNNFSLDCSLAELPVDDYLVVAEYDTYYT
-42 DFFNTVIQSYNIND
+42 DDYLYFNFIPRSGKKYAYVEDIVNTDND
-56 LTLSFLPLDD
+56 LKKVVTVDNDTIYLCKNSQGRLYLYFSFDYYTLRLSNISVLKHYSVSDAMYGMFGFYMYFGSDIKYTD
-66 YFVTFNINDG
+66 NYFVNEKSLFDKI
-76 GYFMFIPTA
+76 
-85 GKHFVL
+85 
-91 HQFKYSDY
+91 
-99 ANNSEFLKSIDDY
+99 SEVTTVYPLLN
-112 SITDDDIL
+112 ITDKATLD
-120 IAECV
+120 
-125 YNDGVSYCVR
+125 YC
-135 TSFNIYHYQLLSD
+135 
-148 FKLRVEPVTVS
+148 
-159 GGHSTFAI
+159 
-167 SVSSPTPDYANQVPH
+167 
-182 LFFNCAKVYE
+182 
-192 LLNYKNFVTYNQS
+192 
-205 VITMEHNKHTY
+205 
-216 STDYISSLF
+216 SSLF
-225 VYLAQIIPCYIGAV
+225 AYCTQLVPGYKGAV
-239 YDSSLEYILESNGKT
+239 YDSSLENILSQNGKT
-254 CDDTII
+254 CDDSII

-286 EYKKDKFQGTNS
+286 QYKKDKFQGTNS

-325 SYDDWYKFQPED
+325 PYDDWYKFQPED
-337 KTFKWWWEEDTK
+337 NSFHWWWEKDTK

-356 WKYSNGNYIGTRVAT
+356 WKYSNGTYTGTRVAT

-379 GESADFIAI
+379 GESADFTAI

-399 NNGWKDGRPSDT
+399 KNGWKDGRPSDT
-411 NYPYCIEVDYN
+411 NYPFCIEVDYN
-422 GKAGLF
+422 GKPGLF

-435 KVSKVDIISDTHKQF
+435 KVSKVDIITNTHKQF
-450 NIYMIGMYGYVYN
+450 NIYMVGMYGYVYN

-501 DLNLTLYENYKG
+501 NLNLTLYENYKG
-513 SVTDYKGTRVFFN
+513 TDNDYKGTRVFFN

-538 DLQKI
+538 DLQKL

-610 QSAFSVFPASIWVL
+610 QSAFSVFPASIWLL

>member
-1 MKKTIKIFFAVFM
+1 MKKTIKIIFAVFM
-14 SVLIICFSCVTAF
+14 SVLIICFSCVSVF
-27 ADTSVDDNTQRPYDK
+27 ADTSVDTETINLAYFQKLIKDNNFSLDCSLAELPVDDYLVVAEYNTYYTD
-42 DFFNTVIQSYNIND
+42 DYLYFNFIPRSGKKYAYVEDIVNTAND
-56 LTLSFLPLDD
+56 LKKVVTVDNDTIYLCKNSQGRLYLYFSFDYYTLRLSNNSVLKHYSVSDAMYGMFGFYMYFGSDIKYTD
-66 YFVTFNINDG
+66 NYFVNEKSLFDKI
-76 GYFMFIPTA
+76 
-85 GKHFVL
+85 
-91 HQFKYSDY
+91 
-99 ANNSEFLKSIDDY
+99 SEVTTVYPLLN
-112 SITDDDIL
+112 ITDKATLD
-120 IAECV
+120 
-125 YNDGVSYCVR
+125 YC
-135 TSFNIYHYQLLSD
+135 
-148 FKLRVEPVTVS
+148 
-159 GGHSTFAI
+159 
-167 SVSSPTPDYANQVPH
+167 
-182 LFFNCAKVYE
+182 
-192 LLNYKNFVTYNQS
+192 
-205 VITMEHNKHTY
+205 
-216 STDYISSLF
+216 SSLF
-225 VYLAQIIPCYIGAV
+225 AYCTQLVPGYKGAV
-239 YDSSLEYILESNGKT
+239 YDSSLENILSQNGKT
-254 CDDTII
+254 CDDSII

-286 EYKKDKFQGTNS
+286 QYKKDKFQGTNS

-325 SYDDWYKFQPED
+325 PYDDWYKFQPED
-337 KTFKWWWEEDTK
+337 NSFHWWWEKDTK

-356 WKYSNGNYIGTRVAT
+356 SKYSNGTYTGTRVAT

-379 GESADFIAI
+379 GESADFTAI

-399 NNGWKDGRPSDT
+399 KNGWKDGRPSDT
-411 NYPYCIEVDYN
+411 NYPFCIEVDYN
-422 GKAGLF
+422 GKPGLF

-435 KVSKVDIISDTHKQF
+435 KVSKVDIITNTHKQF
-450 NIYMIGMYGYVYN
+450 NIYMVGMYGYVYN

-501 DLNLTLYENYKG
+501 NLNLTLYENYKG
-513 SVTDYKGTRVFFN
+513 TDNDYKGTRVFFN

-538 DLQKI
+538 DLQKL

-610 QSAFSVFPASIWVL
+610 QSAFSVFPASIWLL

>member
-1 MKKTIKIFFAVFM
+1 MKKTIKIIFAVFM
-14 SVLIICFSCVTAF
+14 SVLIICFSCVPAL
-27 ADTSVDDNTQRPYDK
+27 ADTSVDSGAINLSYFQKLIKDNKFSLDCSLAELPVDDYLVVAEYSTYYTDNYLYFNFIPRSGKRYVYLNNINSYNDFKNAVTADNDTIYLCQNSNGPLTLFFTFDFYTLRLSNVSSLKYYPVANAMNKTNSLYLYYGSDIKYIDNTFVNEK
-42 DFFNTVIQSYNIND
+42 SLFNKISD
-56 LTLSFLPLDD
+56 
-66 YFVTFNINDG
+66 VT
-76 GYFMFIPTA
+76 P
-85 GKHFVL
+85 
-91 HQFKYSDY
+91 
-99 ANNSEFLKSIDDY
+99 
-112 SITDDDIL
+112 
-120 IAECV
+120 V
-125 YNDGVSYCVR
+125 Y
-135 TSFNIYHYQLLSD
+135 
-148 FKLRVEPVTVS
+148 P
-159 GGHSTFAI
+159 
-167 SVSSPTPDYANQVPH
+167 
-182 LFFNCAKVYE
+182 
-192 LLNYKNFVTYNQS
+192 LLNISGKATL
-205 VITMEHNKHTY
+205 
-216 STDYISSLF
+216 DYCSSLF
-225 VYLAQIIPCYIGAV
+225 AYCTQLVPGYQGAV
-239 YDSSLEYILESNGKT
+239 YDSSLENILSQNGKT
-254 CDDTII
+254 CDDSII

-286 EYKKDKFQGTNS
+286 EYKKEKFEGVNS
-298 DDAYKYK
+298 DEAYKYK

-337 KTFKWWWEEDTK
+337 NSFKWWWEKDNK

-356 WKYSNGNYIGTRVAT
+356 WKYSNGIYTGTRVAT

-379 GESADFIAI
+379 GESADFTAI

-399 NNGWKDGRPSDT
+399 KNGWKDGRPTDT

-422 GKAGLF
+422 GKPGLF

-482 FVQQYLFKYFSYE
+482 FVQQYLFKYFSYD

-513 SVTDYKGTRVFFN
+513 SDTDYKGTRVFFN

-533 KLSAD
+533 KLSTD
-538 DLQKI
+538 DLKKI

-589 NNFDFSFNGIM
+589 NNFDFSFDGIM

>member
-1 MKKTIKIFFAVFM
+1 MKKTIKIIFAVFM
-14 SVLIICFSCVTAF
+14 SVLIICFSCVSVF
-27 ADTSVDDNTQRPYDK
+27 ADTSVDTETINLAYFQKLIKDNNFSLDCSLAELPVDDYLVVAEYNTYYTD
-42 DFFNTVIQSYNIND
+42 DYLYFNFIPRSGKKYAYVEDIVNTAND
-56 LTLSFLPLDD
+56 LKKVVTVDNDTIYLCKNSQGRLYLYFSFDYYTLRLSNVSVLKHYSVSDAMYGMFGFYMYFGSDIKYTD
-66 YFVTFNINDG
+66 NYFVNEKSLFDKI
-76 GYFMFIPTA
+76 
-85 GKHFVL
+85 
-91 HQFKYSDY
+91 
-99 ANNSEFLKSIDDY
+99 SEVTTVYPLLN
-112 SITDDDIL
+112 ITDKSTLD
-120 IAECV
+120 
-125 YNDGVSYCVR
+125 YC
-135 TSFNIYHYQLLSD
+135 
-148 FKLRVEPVTVS
+148 
-159 GGHSTFAI
+159 
-167 SVSSPTPDYANQVPH
+167 
-182 LFFNCAKVYE
+182 
-192 LLNYKNFVTYNQS
+192 
-205 VITMEHNKHTY
+205 
-216 STDYISSLF
+216 SSLF
-225 VYLAQIIPCYIGAV
+225 AYCTQLVPGYKGAV
-239 YDSSLEYILESNGKT
+239 YDSSLENILSQNGKT
-254 CDDTII
+254 CDDSII

-286 EYKKDKFQGTNS
+286 QYKKDKFQGTNS

-325 SYDDWYKFQPED
+325 PYDDWYKFQPED
-337 KTFKWWWEEDTK
+337 NSFHWWWEKDTK

-356 WKYSNGNYIGTRVAT
+356 WKYSNGTYTGTRVAT

-379 GESADFIAI
+379 GESADFTAI

-399 NNGWKDGRPSDT
+399 KNGWKDGRPSDT
-411 NYPYCIEVDYN
+411 NYPFCIEVDYN
-422 GKAGLF
+422 GKPGLF

-435 KVSKVDIISDTHKQF
+435 KVSKVDIITNTYKQF
-450 NIYMIGMYGYVYN
+450 NIYMVGMYGYVYN

-501 DLNLTLYENYKG
+501 NLNLTLYENYKG
-513 SVTDYKGTRVFFN
+513 TDNDYKGTRVFFN

-538 DLQKI
+538 DLQKL

-610 QSAFSVFPASIWVL
+610 QSAFSVFPASIWLL

>member
-1 MKKTIKIFFAVFM
+1 M
-14 SVLIICFSCVTAF
+14 SVLIICFSCVSAF
-27 ADTSVDDNTQRPYDK
+27 ADTSVDTGTISLAYFQKLIKDNNFSLNCSLSDLPVDDYLVVAEY
-42 DFFNTVIQSYNIND
+42 NTYYTDNYLYFHFIPRTAKKYAYVDNINTPAD
-56 LTLSFLPLDD
+56 LKKVVTVDNDTIYLCKNSQGRLYLYFSFDYYTLKLSKSSSLIHYPVSDSVNNIFCIYMYYGSDIKYTNN
-66 YFVTFNINDG
+66 YFVNEKSLFDKI
-76 GYFMFIPTA
+76 
-85 GKHFVL
+85 
-91 HQFKYSDY
+91 SD
-99 ANNSEFLKSIDDY
+99 
-112 SITDDDIL
+112 
-120 IAECV
+120 
-125 YNDGVSYCVR
+125 
-135 TSFNIYHYQLLSD
+135 
-148 FKLRVEPVTVS
+148 VTNV
-159 GGHSTFAI
+159 F
-167 SVSSPTPDYANQVPH
+167 P
-182 LFFNCAKVYE
+182 
-192 LLNYKNFVTYNQS
+192 LLN
-205 VITMEHNKHTY
+205 IANKATL
-216 STDYISSLF
+216 DYCSSLF
-225 VYLAQIIPCYIGAV
+225 VYCTQLVPGYQGAV
-239 YDSSLEYILESNGKT
+239 YDSSLENILSQNGKP

-286 EYKKDKFQGTNS
+286 EYKKDKFTGTNS

-337 KTFKWWWEEDTK
+337 NSFKWWWEEDTK

-356 WKYSNGNYIGTRVAT
+356 WKYSNDTYTGTRVAT

-379 GESADFIAI
+379 GESADFTAI

-399 NNGWKDGRPSDT
+399 NNGWKDGRPTDT

-435 KVSKVDIISDTHKQF
+435 RVSKVDIISDTHKQF
-450 NIYMIGMYGYVYN
+450 NIYMVGMYGYVYN

-501 DLNLTLYENYKG
+501 DLNLTLFENYKG
-513 SVTDYKGTRVFFN
+513 SDTDYKGTRVFFN

-538 DLQKI
+538 DLKKI
-543 QNNCKEDIGAFTD
+543 QNNCKEDVGAFTD
-556 SNGNHHGGNLNNYSD
+556 SNGNQHGGNLNNYSD

>member
-1 MKKTIKIFFAVFM
+1 MKKTIKIIFAVFM
-14 SVLIICFSCVTAF
+14 SVLIICFSCVSVF
-27 ADTSVDDNTQRPYDK
+27 ADTSVDTETINLAYFQKLIKDNNFSLDCSLAELPVDDYLVVAEYNTYYTD
-42 DFFNTVIQSYNIND
+42 DYLYFNFIPRSGKKYAYVEDIVNTAND
-56 LTLSFLPLDD
+56 LKKVVTVDNDTIYLCKNSQGRLYLYFSFDYYTLNLSNISVLKHYSVSDAMYGMFGFYMYFGSDIKYTD
-66 YFVTFNINDG
+66 NYFVNEKSLFDKI
-76 GYFMFIPTA
+76 
-85 GKHFVL
+85 
-91 HQFKYSDY
+91 
-99 ANNSEFLKSIDDY
+99 SEVTTVYPLLN
-112 SITDDDIL
+112 ITDKATLD
-120 IAECV
+120 
-125 YNDGVSYCVR
+125 YC
-135 TSFNIYHYQLLSD
+135 
-148 FKLRVEPVTVS
+148 
-159 GGHSTFAI
+159 
-167 SVSSPTPDYANQVPH
+167 
-182 LFFNCAKVYE
+182 
-192 LLNYKNFVTYNQS
+192 
-205 VITMEHNKHTY
+205 
-216 STDYISSLF
+216 SSLF
-225 VYLAQIIPCYIGAV
+225 AYCTQLVPGYKGAV
-239 YDSSLEYILESNGKT
+239 YDSSLENILSQNGKT
-254 CDDTII
+254 CDDSII

-286 EYKKDKFQGTNS
+286 QYKKDKFQGTNS

-325 SYDDWYKFQPED
+325 PYDDWYKFQPED
-337 KTFKWWWEEDTK
+337 NSFHWWWEKDTK

-356 WKYSNGNYIGTRVAT
+356 WKYSNGTYTGTRVAT

-379 GESADFIAI
+379 GESADFTAI

-399 NNGWKDGRPSDT
+399 KNGWKDGRPSDT
-411 NYPYCIEVDYN
+411 NYPFCIEVDYN
-422 GKAGLF
+422 GKPGLF

-435 KVSKVDIISDTHKQF
+435 KVSKVDIITNTHKQF
-450 NIYMIGMYGYVYN
+450 NIYMVGMYGYVYN

-501 DLNLTLYENYKG
+501 NLNLTLYENYKG
-513 SVTDYKGTRVFFN
+513 TDNDYKGTRVFFN

-538 DLQKI
+538 DLQKL

-610 QSAFSVFPASIWVL
+610 QSAFSVFPASIWLL

>member
-1 MKKTIKIFFAVFM
+1 MKKTIKIIFAVFM
-14 SVLIICFSCVTAF
+14 SVLIICFSCVSVF
-27 ADTSVDDNTQRPYDK
+27 ADTSVDTETINLAYFQKLIKDNNFSLDCSLAELPVDDYLVVAEYDTYYTDDYLYFK
-42 DFFNTVIQSYNIND
+42 FIPRSGKKYAYVEDIVNTAND
-56 LTLSFLPLDD
+56 LKKVVTVDNDTIYLCKNSQGRLYLYFSFDYYTLKLSNISVLKHYSVSDAMYGMFGFYMYFGSDIKYTD
-66 YFVTFNINDG
+66 NYFVNEKSLFDKI
-76 GYFMFIPTA
+76 
-85 GKHFVL
+85 
-91 HQFKYSDY
+91 
-99 ANNSEFLKSIDDY
+99 SEVTTVYPLLN
-112 SITDDDIL
+112 ITDKATLD
-120 IAECV
+120 
-125 YNDGVSYCVR
+125 YC
-135 TSFNIYHYQLLSD
+135 
-148 FKLRVEPVTVS
+148 
-159 GGHSTFAI
+159 
-167 SVSSPTPDYANQVPH
+167 
-182 LFFNCAKVYE
+182 
-192 LLNYKNFVTYNQS
+192 
-205 VITMEHNKHTY
+205 
-216 STDYISSLF
+216 SSLF
-225 VYLAQIIPCYIGAV
+225 AYCTQLVPGYKGAV
-239 YDSSLEYILESNGKT
+239 YDSSLENILSQNGKT
-254 CDDTII
+254 CDDSII

-286 EYKKDKFQGTNS
+286 QYKKDKFQGTNS

-325 SYDDWYKFQPED
+325 PYDDWYKFQPED
-337 KTFKWWWEEDTK
+337 NSFHWWWEKDTK

-356 WKYSNGNYIGTRVAT
+356 WKYSNGTYTGTRVAT

-379 GESADFIAI
+379 GESADFTAI

-399 NNGWKDGRPSDT
+399 KNGWKDGRPSDT
-411 NYPYCIEVDYN
+411 NYPFCIEVDYN
-422 GKAGLF
+422 GKPGLF

-435 KVSKVDIISDTHKQF
+435 KVSKVDIITNTHKQF
-450 NIYMIGMYGYVYN
+450 NIYMVGMYGYVYN

-501 DLNLTLYENYKG
+501 NLNLTLYENYKG
-513 SVTDYKGTRVFFN
+513 TDNDYKGTRVFFN

-538 DLQKI
+538 DLQKL

-610 QSAFSVFPASIWVL
+610 QSAFSVFPASIWLL

>member
-1 MKKTIKIFFAVFM
+1 MKKTIKIIFAVFM

-27 ADTSVDDNTQRPYDK
+27 ADTSVDTDTINLAYFRKLIKDNNFSLDCSLAELPVDDYLVVAEYSTYYTDNYLYFHFIPRSGKKYAYVEDIVNTAK
-42 DFFNTVIQSYNIND
+42 DLKKVVTVDND
-56 LTLSFLPLDD
+56 TIYLCKNSQGRLYLYFSFDYYTLKLSNSSFLQHYSVSDAMYGMFCYYMYYGSD
-66 YFVTFNINDG
+66 IKHTDNYFVNEKSLFDKI
-76 GYFMFIPTA
+76 
-85 GKHFVL
+85 
-91 HQFKYSDY
+91 
-99 ANNSEFLKSIDDY
+99 SEV
-112 SITDDDIL
+112 TT
-120 IAECV
+120 V
-125 YNDGVSYCVR
+125 Y
-135 TSFNIYHYQLLSD
+135 
-148 FKLRVEPVTVS
+148 P
-159 GGHSTFAI
+159 
-167 SVSSPTPDYANQVPH
+167 
-182 LFFNCAKVYE
+182 
-192 LLNYKNFVTYNQS
+192 LLN
-205 VITMEHNKHTY
+205 ITGKATL
-216 STDYISSLF
+216 DYCSSLF
-225 VYLAQIIPCYIGAV
+225 AYCTQLVSGYTGAV
-239 YDSSLEYILESNGKT
+239 YDSSLENILSQNGKT
-254 CDDTII
+254 CDDSII

-286 EYKKDKFQGTNS
+286 EYKKDKFKGSNS

-337 KTFKWWWEEDTK
+337 DTFKWWWEEDTK

-356 WKYSNGNYIGTRVAT
+356 WKYSNGTYTGTRVAT

-379 GESADFIAI
+379 GESADFTAI

-399 NNGWKDGRPSDT
+399 NNGWKDGRPTDT

-435 KVSKVDIISDTHKQF
+435 RVSKVDIISDTHKQF
-450 NIYMIGMYGYVYN
+450 NIFMVGMYGYVYN

-495 LHCLDS
+495 LHCLDD
-501 DLNLTLYENYKG
+501 DLNLTLFENYKG
-513 SVTDYKGTRVFFN
+513 SDTDYKGTRVFFN

-533 KLSAD
+533 KLSSD

-556 SNGNHHGGNLNNYSD
+556 SNGNQHGGNLNNYSD

-589 NNFDFSFNGIM
+589 NNFDFSFDGIM
-600 NYCDSFFSFI
+600 NYCDSFFSFM
-610 QSAFSVFPASIWVL
+610 QSAFSVFPASIWLL

>member
-1 MKKTIKIFFAVFM
+1 MKKTIKIIFAVFM
-14 SVLIICFSCVTAF
+14 SVLIICFSCVSAL
-27 ADTSVDDNTQRPYDK
+27 ADTSVDSGTISLAYFQKLIKDNNFSLDCSLAELPVDDYLVVADYDTYYSQ
-42 DFFNTVIQSYNIND
+42 DYIRFNFISRSAKKYVYLDNINSFD
-56 LTLSFLPLDD
+56 DFKKSVTADNNTIYLCRTSNDVFSVWFTFDYYTLTLSNSSK
-66 YFVTFNINDG
+66 FVHRNVSETIN
-76 GYFMFIPTA
+76 
-85 GKHFVL
+85 K
-91 HQFKYSDY
+91 
-99 ANNSEFLKSIDDY
+99 
-112 SITDDDIL
+112 
-120 IAECV
+120 IA
-125 YNDGVSYCVR
+125 
-135 TSFNIYHYQLLSD
+135 
-148 FKLRVEPVTVS
+148 
-159 GGHSTFAI
+159 
-167 SVSSPTPDYANQVPH
+167 
-182 LFFNCAKVYE
+182 
-192 LLNYKNFVTYNQS
+192 S
-205 VITMEHNKHTY
+205 VILYSSNDINYIENMFVNEKSLFNKISEKTTVY
-216 STDYISSLF
+216 TLIDLVRNKRTLDYCSSLF
-225 VYLAQIIPCYIGAV
+225 AYCTQLVPGYTGAV
-239 YDSSLEYILESNGKT
+239 YDSSLENILSQNGKT
-254 CDDTII
+254 CDDSII

-286 EYKKDKFQGTNS
+286 EYKKEKFEGVNS
-298 DDAYKYK
+298 DEAYKYK

-325 SYDDWYKFQPED
+325 SYDDWYKFQPQD
-337 KTFKWWWEEDTK
+337 NTFKWWWEKDTK

-356 WKYSNGNYIGTRVAT
+356 WKYSNGTYIGTRVAT

-379 GESADFIAI
+379 GESADFTAI

-399 NNGWKDGRPSDT
+399 NNGWKDGRPADT

-513 SVTDYKGTRVFFN
+513 SDTDYKGTRVFFN

-538 DLQKI
+538 DLKKI

-556 SNGNHHGGNLNNYSD
+556 SNGNQHGGNLNNYSD

-589 NNFDFSFNGIM
+589 NNFDFSFDGIM

>member
-1 MKKTIKIFFAVFM
+1 M
-14 SVLIICFSCVTAF
+14 SVLIICFSCVSAL
-27 ADTSVDDNTQRPYDK
+27 ADTSVDSGTISLAYFQKLIKDNNFSLDCSLAELPVDDYLVVADYDTYYSQ
-42 DFFNTVIQSYNIND
+42 DYISFNFISRSAKKYVYLDNINSFD
-56 LTLSFLPLDD
+56 DFKKSVTADNNTIYLCRTSKDVFSVWFTFDYYTLTLSNSSK
-66 YFVTFNINDG
+66 FVHRNVSETIN
-76 GYFMFIPTA
+76 
-85 GKHFVL
+85 K
-91 HQFKYSDY
+91 
-99 ANNSEFLKSIDDY
+99 
-112 SITDDDIL
+112 
-120 IAECV
+120 IA
-125 YNDGVSYCVR
+125 
-135 TSFNIYHYQLLSD
+135 
-148 FKLRVEPVTVS
+148 
-159 GGHSTFAI
+159 
-167 SVSSPTPDYANQVPH
+167 
-182 LFFNCAKVYE
+182 
-192 LLNYKNFVTYNQS
+192 S
-205 VITMEHNKHTY
+205 VILYSSNDINYIENMFVNEKSLFNKISEKTTVY
-216 STDYISSLF
+216 TLIDLVRNKRTLDYCSSLF
-225 VYLAQIIPCYIGAV
+225 AYCTQLVPGYTGAV
-239 YDSSLEYILESNGKT
+239 YDSSLENILSQNGKT
-254 CDDTII
+254 CDDSII

-286 EYKKDKFQGTNS
+286 EYKKEKFEGVNS
-298 DDAYKYK
+298 DEAYKYK

-325 SYDDWYKFQPED
+325 SYDDWYKFQPQD
-337 KTFKWWWEEDTK
+337 NTFKWWWEKDTK

-356 WKYSNGNYIGTRVAT
+356 WKYSNGTYIGTRVAT

-379 GESADFIAI
+379 GESADFTAI

-399 NNGWKDGRPSDT
+399 NNGWKDGRPADT

-513 SVTDYKGTRVFFN
+513 SDTDYKGTRVFFN

-538 DLQKI
+538 DLKKI

-556 SNGNHHGGNLNNYSD
+556 SNGNQHGGNLNNYSD

-589 NNFDFSFNGIM
+589 NNFDFSFDGIM

>member
-1 MKKTIKIFFAVFM
+1 MKKTIKIIFAVFM
-14 SVLIICFSCVTAF
+14 SVLIICFSCVSVF
-27 ADTSVDDNTQRPYDK
+27 ADTSVDTETINLAYFQKLIKDNNFSLDCSLAELPVDDYLVVAEYNTYYTD
-42 DFFNTVIQSYNIND
+42 DYLYFNFIPRSGKKYAYVEDIVNTAND
-56 LTLSFLPLDD
+56 LKKVVTVDNDTIYLCKNSQGRLYLYFSFDYYSLRLSNTSVLKHYSVSDAMYGMFGFYMYFGSDIKYTD
-66 YFVTFNINDG
+66 NYFVNEKSLFDKI
-76 GYFMFIPTA
+76 
-85 GKHFVL
+85 
-91 HQFKYSDY
+91 
-99 ANNSEFLKSIDDY
+99 SEV
-112 SITDDDIL
+112 TT
-120 IAECV
+120 V
-125 YNDGVSYCVR
+125 Y
-135 TSFNIYHYQLLSD
+135 
-148 FKLRVEPVTVS
+148 P
-159 GGHSTFAI
+159 
-167 SVSSPTPDYANQVPH
+167 
-182 LFFNCAKVYE
+182 
-192 LLNYKNFVTYNQS
+192 LLN
-205 VITMEHNKHTY
+205 ITGKATL
-216 STDYISSLF
+216 DYCSSLF
-225 VYLAQIIPCYIGAV
+225 AYCTQLVPGYKGAV
-239 YDSSLEYILESNGKT
+239 YDSSLENILSQNGKI
-254 CDDTII
+254 CDDSII

-286 EYKKDKFQGTNS
+286 QYKKDKFQGTNS

-325 SYDDWYKFQPED
+325 PYDDWYKFQPED
-337 KTFKWWWEEDTK
+337 NSFHWWWEKDTK

-356 WKYSNGNYIGTRVAT
+356 WKYSNGTYTGTRVAT

-379 GESADFIAI
+379 GESADFTAI

-399 NNGWKDGRPSDT
+399 KNGWKDGRPSDT
-411 NYPYCIEVDYN
+411 NYPFCIEVDYN
-422 GKAGLF
+422 GKPGLF

-435 KVSKVDIISDTHKQF
+435 KVSKVDIITNTHKQF
-450 NIYMIGMYGYVYN
+450 NIYMVGMYGYVYN

-501 DLNLTLYENYKG
+501 NLNLTLYENYKG
-513 SVTDYKGTRVFFN
+513 TDNDYKGTRVFLN

-538 DLQKI
+538 DLQKL

-610 QSAFSVFPASIWVL
+610 QSAFSVFPASIWLL

>member
-1 MKKTIKIFFAVFM
+1 M
-14 SVLIICFSCVTAF
+14 SVLIICFSCVSAF
-27 ADTSVDDNTQRPYDK
+27 ADTTVDGTTGLFNKEYFTKRVEKTQYLSSKTFNLSSLPVDDYLTIFEDAYYTDTFYKTVYFIRTAGNYINYCEVDKFSDSLGSDLSNNEIRFVYIKEYKYVILLTKLSVYQYVFSDNNGRPLTSVKKFD
-42 DFFNTVIQSYNIND
+42 ND
-56 LTLSFLPLDD
+56 SI
-66 YFVTFNINDG
+66 YHNYYTFRANSSSKYPY
-76 GYFMFIPTA
+76 GYFINNNEACNFINTKCQYGP
-85 GKHFVL
+85 FVSNI
-91 HQFKYSDY
+91 K
-99 ANNSEFLKSIDDY
+99 DDMP
-112 SITDDDIL
+112 
-120 IAECV
+120 
-125 YNDGVSYCVR
+125 YCEYV
-135 TSFNIYHYQLLSD
+135 
-148 FKLRVEPVTVS
+148 
-159 GGHSTFAI
+159 
-167 SVSSPTPDYANQVPH
+167 
-182 LFFNCAKVYE
+182 
-192 LLNYKNFVTYNQS
+192 
-205 VITMEHNKHTY
+205 
-216 STDYISSLF
+216 SSLF
-225 VYLAQIIPCYIGAV
+225 VYFAQIIPGYTGAV
-239 YDSSLEYILESNGKT
+239 YDSSLNHILENNGKS
-254 CDDTII
+254 CDDSII
-260 DKYKYQIYYS
+260 DKYKYQIYYL

-286 EYKKDKFQGTNS
+286 EYKKDKFKGSNS

-325 SYDDWYKFQPED
+325 SYDDWYKFQPND
-337 KTFKWWWEEDTK
+337 NTFKWWWEKDTK

-356 WKYSNGNYIGTRVAT
+356 WKYSNGNYTGTRVAT

-379 GESADFIAI
+379 GESADFTAI

-399 NNGWKDGRPSDT
+399 NNGWKDGRPTDT

-435 KVSKVDIISDTHKQF
+435 RVSKVDIISDIHKQF
-450 NIYMIGMYGYVYN
+450 NIYMVGMYGYVYN

-513 SVTDYKGTRVFFN
+513 SDTDYKGTRVFFN

-533 KLSAD
+533 KLSSD

-556 SNGNHHGGNLNNYSD
+556 SNGNQHGGNLNNYSD

-589 NNFDFSFNGIM
+589 NNFDFSFDGIM
-600 NYCDSFFSFI
+600 NYCDSFFSFM
-610 QSAFSVFPASIWVL
+610 QSAFSVFPASIWLL

>member
-1 MKKTIKIFFAVFM
+1 MKKTIKIIFAVFM

-27 ADTSVDDNTQRPYDK
+27 ADTSVDSGTISLAYFQKLIKDNNFSLDCSLAKLPVDDYLVVAEYSTYYTDNYLYFNFIPRSGKRYVYLNNINSYGDFKNAVTADNDTIYLCQNSNGYLTLFFTFDFYTLRLSNVSSLKYYPVADAMNKTNSLFLYYGSDIKHIDNTFVNEK
-42 DFFNTVIQSYNIND
+42 SLFNKISDVTTVY
-56 LTLSFLPLDD
+56 P
-66 YFVTFNINDG
+66 
-76 GYFMFIPTA
+76 
-85 GKHFVL
+85 
-91 HQFKYSDY
+91 
-99 ANNSEFLKSIDDY
+99 
-112 SITDDDIL
+112 
-120 IAECV
+120 
-125 YNDGVSYCVR
+125 
-135 TSFNIYHYQLLSD
+135 
-148 FKLRVEPVTVS
+148 
-159 GGHSTFAI
+159 
-167 SVSSPTPDYANQVPH
+167 
-182 LFFNCAKVYE
+182 
-192 LLNYKNFVTYNQS
+192 LLNISGKATL
-205 VITMEHNKHTY
+205 
-216 STDYISSLF
+216 DYCSSLF
-225 VYLAQIIPCYIGAV
+225 AYCTQLVPGYQGAV
-239 YDSSLEYILESNGKT
+239 YDSSLENILSQNGKT
-254 CDDTII
+254 CDDSII

-286 EYKKDKFQGTNS
+286 QYKKDKFQGSNS

-320 FKMYL
+320 FKMFL

-337 KTFKWWWEEDTK
+337 NTFKWWWEEDTK

-356 WKYSNGNYIGTRVAT
+356 WKYSNGVYTGTRVAT
-371 NWEKLNQL
+371 NWKKLNQL
-379 GESADFIAI
+379 GESADFTAI

-399 NNGWKDGRPSDT
+399 NNGWKDGRPTDT

-422 GKAGLF
+422 GKPGLF

-435 KVSKVDIISDTHKQF
+435 KVSKIDIISDTHKQF

-495 LHCLDS
+495 LHCLDK

-513 SVTDYKGTRVFFN
+513 TDNDYKGTRVFFN

-538 DLQKI
+538 DLQKL

-610 QSAFSVFPASIWVL
+610 QSAFSVFPASIWLL

>member
-1 MKKTIKIFFAVFM
+1 MKKTIKIIFAVFM
-14 SVLIICFSCVTAF
+14 SVLIICFSCVSAF
-27 ADTSVDDNTQRPYDK
+27 ADTFVDTDTINLAYFQKLIKDNNFSLDCSLAKLPVDDYLVVAEYSTYYTNNYLY
-42 DFFNTVIQSYNIND
+42 FNFIPRSGKRYVYLNNINSYNDFKNAVTADND
-56 LTLSFLPLDD
+56 TIYLCQNSKGHLTLF
-66 YFVTFNINDG
+66 FTFDFYI
-76 GYFMFIPTA
+76 
-85 GKHFVL
+85 L
-91 HQFKYSDY
+91 RLS
-99 ANNSEFLKSIDDY
+99 NNSSLKYYSVADAMNKTNSLYLYFGSDIKHIDNTFVNEKSLFDKISEVTTVYSLIDPVRNKSTLDY
-112 SITDDDIL
+112 
-120 IAECV
+120 C
-125 YNDGVSYCVR
+125 
-135 TSFNIYHYQLLSD
+135 
-148 FKLRVEPVTVS
+148 
-159 GGHSTFAI
+159 
-167 SVSSPTPDYANQVPH
+167 
-182 LFFNCAKVYE
+182 
-192 LLNYKNFVTYNQS
+192 
-205 VITMEHNKHTY
+205 
-216 STDYISSLF
+216 SSLF
-225 VYLAQIIPCYIGAV
+225 AYCTQLVPGYQGAV
-239 YDSSLEYILESNGKT
+239 YDSSLENILSQNGKT

-260 DKYKYQIYYS
+260 DKYKFQIYYS

-286 EYKKDKFQGTNS
+286 EYKKEKYQGVNS

-325 SYDDWYKFQPED
+325 PYDDWYKFQPED
-337 KTFKWWWEEDTK
+337 NSFKWWWEQDTQ
-349 DFTLISD
+349 DFTLVSD
-356 WKYSNGNYIGTRVAT
+356 WKYSNGIYTGTRVAT

-379 GESADFIAI
+379 GESADFTAI

-399 NNGWKDGRPSDT
+399 NNGWKDGRPTDT
-411 NYPYCIEVDYN
+411 NYPFCIEVDYN

-435 KVSKVDIISDTHKQF
+435 RLSKVDIITNTHKQF
-450 NIYMIGMYGYVYN
+450 NIYMLGMYGYVYN

-482 FVQQYLFKYFSYE
+482 FVQQYLFKYFSYD
-495 LHCLDS
+495 LHCLDK

-513 SVTDYKGTRVFFN
+513 SDTDYKGTRVFFN

-538 DLQKI
+538 DLQKL

-577 NESGSNSDSTTD
+577 NESGSNSDSATD
-589 NNFDFSFNGIM
+589 NNFDFSFDGIM
-600 NYCDSFFSFI
+600 KYCDNFFSFI
-610 QSAFSVFPASIWVL
+610 KSVFSVFPAGIWVL

>member
-1 MKKTIKIFFAVFM
+1 MKKTVKIFFAVFM
-14 SVLIICFSCVTAF
+14 SVLIICFSCVSAF
-27 ADTSVDDNTQRPYDK
+27 ADTSVDTETINLAYFQKLIKDNNFSLDCSLAELPVDDYLVVAEYNTYYTD
-42 DFFNTVIQSYNIND
+42 DYLYFNFIPRSGKKYAYVEDIVNTAND
-56 LTLSFLPLDD
+56 LKKVVTVDNDTIYLCKNSQGRLYLYFSFDYYTLRLSNTSVLKHYSVSDAMYGMFGFYMYFGSDIKYTD
-66 YFVTFNINDG
+66 NYFVNEKSLFDKI
-76 GYFMFIPTA
+76 
-85 GKHFVL
+85 
-91 HQFKYSDY
+91 
-99 ANNSEFLKSIDDY
+99 SEV
-112 SITDDDIL
+112 TT
-120 IAECV
+120 V
-125 YNDGVSYCVR
+125 Y
-135 TSFNIYHYQLLSD
+135 
-148 FKLRVEPVTVS
+148 P
-159 GGHSTFAI
+159 
-167 SVSSPTPDYANQVPH
+167 
-182 LFFNCAKVYE
+182 
-192 LLNYKNFVTYNQS
+192 LLN
-205 VITMEHNKHTY
+205 ITGKT
-216 STDYISSLF
+216 TLDYCSSLF
-225 VYLAQIIPCYIGAV
+225 AYCTQLVPGYKGAV
-239 YDSSLEYILESNGKT
+239 YDSSLENILSQNGKI
-254 CDDTII
+254 CDDSII

-286 EYKKDKFQGTNS
+286 QYKKDKFQGTNS

-325 SYDDWYKFQPED
+325 PYDDWYKFQPED
-337 KTFKWWWEEDTK
+337 NSFHWWWEKDTK

-356 WKYSNGNYIGTRVAT
+356 WKYSNGTYTGTRVAT

-379 GESADFIAI
+379 GESADFTAI

-399 NNGWKDGRPSDT
+399 KNGWKDGRPSDT
-411 NYPYCIEVDYN
+411 NYPFCIEVDYN
-422 GKAGLF
+422 GKPGLF

-435 KVSKVDIISDTHKQF
+435 KVSKVDIITNTHKQF
-450 NIYMIGMYGYVYN
+450 NIYMVGMYGYVYN

-501 DLNLTLYENYKG
+501 NLNLTLYENYKG
-513 SVTDYKGTRVFFN
+513 TDNDYKGTRVFFN

-538 DLQKI
+538 DLQKL

-610 QSAFSVFPASIWVL
+610 QSAFSVFPASIWLL

>member
-1 MKKTIKIFFAVFM
+1 M
-14 SVLIICFSCVTAF
+14 SVLIICFSCVSAF
-27 ADTSVDDNTQRPYDK
+27 ADTSVDSGTISLAYFQKLIKDNNFSLDCSLAKLPVDDYLVVAEYSTYYTDNYLY
-42 DFFNTVIQSYNIND
+42 FNFIPRSGKKYAYVDNINSPGD
-56 LTLSFLPLDD
+56 LKK
-66 YFVTFNINDG
+66 
-76 GYFMFIPTA
+76 A
-85 GKHFVL
+85 
-91 HQFKYSDY
+91 
-99 ANNSEFLKSIDDY
+99 
-112 SITDDDIL
+112 
-120 IAECV
+120 
-125 YNDGVSYCVR
+125 
-135 TSFNIYHYQLLSD
+135 
-148 FKLRVEPVTVS
+148 VTVDNDTIYLCKNS
-159 GGHSTFAI
+159 QGRLYLYYSFDYYCLRLSKSSVLKYYPVSDTVNNLFSFYMYYGSDIKYTNNFFVNEKSLFNKI
-167 SVSSPTPDYANQVPH
+167 SDVTT
-182 LFFNCAKVYE
+182 VYP
-192 LLNYKNFVTYNQS
+192 LLNISGKATL
-205 VITMEHNKHTY
+205 
-216 STDYISSLF
+216 DYCSSLF
-225 VYLAQIIPCYIGAV
+225 AYCTQLVPGYQGAV
-239 YDSSLEYILESNGKT
+239 YDSSLENILSQNGKT
-254 CDDTII
+254 CDNSII

-356 WKYSNGNYIGTRVAT
+356 WKYSNGVYTGTRVAT

-379 GESADFIAI
+379 GESADFTAI

-399 NNGWKDGRPSDT
+399 NNGWKDGRPTDT

-422 GKAGLF
+422 GKPGLF

-435 KVSKVDIISDTHKQF
+435 KVSKIDIISDTHKQF
-450 NIYMIGMYGYVYN
+450 NIYMVGMYGYVYN

-495 LHCLDS
+495 LHCLDD
-501 DLNLTLYENYKG
+501 DLNLTLFENYKG
-513 SVTDYKGTRVFFN
+513 SDTDYKGTRVFFN

-538 DLQKI
+538 DLKKI

-556 SNGNHHGGNLNNYSD
+556 SNGNQHGGNLNNYSD

-577 NESGSNSDSTTD
+577 NESGSNSNSTTD
-589 NNFDFSFNGIM
+589 NNFDFSFDGIM

>member
-1 MKKTIKIFFAVFM
+1 M
-14 SVLIICFSCVTAF
+14 SVLIICFSCVSAF
-27 ADTSVDDNTQRPYDK
+27 ADTSVDSGTISLAYFQKLIKDNNFSLDCSLAELPVDDYLVVAEYNTYYTD
-42 DFFNTVIQSYNIND
+42 DYLYFNFIPRSGKKYAYVEDIVNTAND
-56 LTLSFLPLDD
+56 LKKVVTVDNDTIYLCKNSQGRLFLYYSFDYYTLRLSNTSVLKHYSISDSSMYGMFGFYMYYGADIKYTNN
-66 YFVTFNINDG
+66 YFVNEKSLFNKI
-76 GYFMFIPTA
+76 
-85 GKHFVL
+85 
-91 HQFKYSDY
+91 
-99 ANNSEFLKSIDDY
+99 SEV
-112 SITDDDIL
+112 TT
-120 IAECV
+120 V
-125 YNDGVSYCVR
+125 Y
-135 TSFNIYHYQLLSD
+135 
-148 FKLRVEPVTVS
+148 P
-159 GGHSTFAI
+159 
-167 SVSSPTPDYANQVPH
+167 
-182 LFFNCAKVYE
+182 
-192 LLNYKNFVTYNQS
+192 LLNISGK
-205 VITMEHNKHTY
+205 
-216 STDYISSLF
+216 STLDYCSSLF
-225 VYLAQIIPCYIGAV
+225 AYCTQLVPGYQGAV
-239 YDSSLEYILESNGKT
+239 YDSSLENILSQNGKT
-254 CDDTII
+254 CDDSII

-286 EYKKDKFQGTNS
+286 EYKKDKFKGTIS

-325 SYDDWYKFQPED
+325 PYDDWYKFQPED
-337 KTFKWWWEEDTK
+337 NSFKWWWEEDTK

-356 WKYSNGNYIGTRVAT
+356 WKYSNGVYSGTRVAT

-379 GESADFIAI
+379 GESADFTAI

-399 NNGWKDGRPSDT
+399 NNGWKDGRPTDT

-495 LHCLDS
+495 LHCLDD
-501 DLNLTLYENYKG
+501 DLNLTLFENYKG
-513 SVTDYKGTRVFFN
+513 SDTDYKGTRVFFN

-556 SNGNHHGGNLNNYSD
+556 SNGNQHGGNLNNYSD

-589 NNFDFSFNGIM
+589 NNFDFSFDGIM
-600 NYCDSFFSFI
+600 NYCDSFFSFM
-610 QSAFSVFPASIWVL
+610 QSAFSVFPASIWLL

>member
-1 MKKTIKIFFAVFM
+1 MKKTIKIIFAVFM
-14 SVLIICFSCVTAF
+14 SVLIICFSCVSAL
-27 ADTSVDDNTQRPYDK
+27 ADTSVDSGTISLAYFQKLIKDNNFSLDCSLAELPVDDYLVVADYDTYYSQ
-42 DFFNTVIQSYNIND
+42 DYISFNFISRSAKKYVYLDNINSFD
-56 LTLSFLPLDD
+56 DFKKSVTADNNTIYLCRTSKDVFSVWFTFDYYTLTLSNSSK
-66 YFVTFNINDG
+66 FVHRNVSETIN
-76 GYFMFIPTA
+76 
-85 GKHFVL
+85 K
-91 HQFKYSDY
+91 
-99 ANNSEFLKSIDDY
+99 
-112 SITDDDIL
+112 
-120 IAECV
+120 IA
-125 YNDGVSYCVR
+125 
-135 TSFNIYHYQLLSD
+135 
-148 FKLRVEPVTVS
+148 
-159 GGHSTFAI
+159 
-167 SVSSPTPDYANQVPH
+167 
-182 LFFNCAKVYE
+182 
-192 LLNYKNFVTYNQS
+192 S
-205 VITMEHNKHTY
+205 VILYSSNDINYIENMFVNEKSLFNKISEKTTVY
-216 STDYISSLF
+216 TLIDLVRNKRTLDYCSSLF
-225 VYLAQIIPCYIGAV
+225 AYCTQLVPGYTGAV
-239 YDSSLEYILESNGKT
+239 YDSSLENILSQNGKT
-254 CDDTII
+254 CDDSII

-286 EYKKDKFQGTNS
+286 EYKKEKFEGVNS
-298 DDAYKYK
+298 DEAYKYK

-325 SYDDWYKFQPED
+325 SYDDWYKFQPQD
-337 KTFKWWWEEDTK
+337 NTFKWWWEKDTK

-356 WKYSNGNYIGTRVAT
+356 WKYSNGTYIGTRVAT

-379 GESADFIAI
+379 GESADFTAI

-399 NNGWKDGRPSDT
+399 NNGWKDGRPADT

-513 SVTDYKGTRVFFN
+513 SDTDYKGTRVFFN

-538 DLQKI
+538 DLKKI

-556 SNGNHHGGNLNNYSD
+556 SNGNQHGGNLNNYSD

-589 NNFDFSFNGIM
+589 NNFDFSFDGIM

>member
-1 MKKTIKIFFAVFM
+1 MKKTIKIIFAVFM
-14 SVLIICFSCVTAF
+14 SVLIICFSCVSVF
-27 ADTSVDDNTQRPYDK
+27 ADTSVDTETINLAYFQKLIKDNNFSLDCSLAELPVDDYLVVAEYNTYYTD
-42 DFFNTVIQSYNIND
+42 DYLYFNFIPRSGKKYAYVEDIVNTAND
-56 LTLSFLPLDD
+56 LKKVVTVDNDTIYLCKNSQGRLYLYFSFDYYTLRLSNISVLKHYSVSDAMYGMFGFYMYFGSDIKYTD
-66 YFVTFNINDG
+66 NYFVNEKSLFDKI
-76 GYFMFIPTA
+76 
-85 GKHFVL
+85 
-91 HQFKYSDY
+91 
-99 ANNSEFLKSIDDY
+99 SEVTTVYPLLN
-112 SITDDDIL
+112 ITDKATLD
-120 IAECV
+120 
-125 YNDGVSYCVR
+125 YC
-135 TSFNIYHYQLLSD
+135 
-148 FKLRVEPVTVS
+148 
-159 GGHSTFAI
+159 
-167 SVSSPTPDYANQVPH
+167 
-182 LFFNCAKVYE
+182 
-192 LLNYKNFVTYNQS
+192 
-205 VITMEHNKHTY
+205 
-216 STDYISSLF
+216 SSLF
-225 VYLAQIIPCYIGAV
+225 AYCTQLVPGYKGAV
-239 YDSSLEYILESNGKT
+239 YDSSLENILSQNGKT
-254 CDDTII
+254 CDDSII

-286 EYKKDKFQGTNS
+286 QYKKDKFQGTNS

-325 SYDDWYKFQPED
+325 PYDDWYKFQPED
-337 KTFKWWWEEDTK
+337 NSFHWWWEKDTK

-356 WKYSNGNYIGTRVAT
+356 WKYSNGTYTGTRVAT

-379 GESADFIAI
+379 GESADFTAI

-399 NNGWKDGRPSDT
+399 KNGWKDGRPSDT
-411 NYPYCIEVDYN
+411 NYPFCIEVDYN
-422 GKAGLF
+422 GKPGLF

-435 KVSKVDIISDTHKQF
+435 KVSKVDIITNTHKQF
-450 NIYMIGMYGYVYN
+450 NIYMVGMYGYVYN

-501 DLNLTLYENYKG
+501 NLNLTLYENYKG
-513 SVTDYKGTRVFFN
+513 TDNDYKGTRVFFN

-538 DLQKI
+538 DLQKL

-610 QSAFSVFPASIWVL
+610 QSAFSVFPASIWLL

>member
-1 MKKTIKIFFAVFM
+1 MKKTIKIIFAVFM
-14 SVLIICFSCVTAF
+14 SVLIICFSCVSVF
-27 ADTSVDDNTQRPYDK
+27 ADTSVDTETINLAYFQKLIKDNNFSLDCSLAELPVDDYLVVAEYNTYYTD
-42 DFFNTVIQSYNIND
+42 DYLYFNFIPRSGKKYAYVEDIVNTAND
-56 LTLSFLPLDD
+56 LKKVVTVDNDTIYLCKNSQGRLYLYFSFDYYTLRLSNISVLKHYSVSDAMYGMFVFYMYFGSDIKYTD
-66 YFVTFNINDG
+66 NYFVNEKSLFDKI
-76 GYFMFIPTA
+76 
-85 GKHFVL
+85 
-91 HQFKYSDY
+91 
-99 ANNSEFLKSIDDY
+99 SEVTTVYPLLN
-112 SITDDDIL
+112 ITDKATLD
-120 IAECV
+120 
-125 YNDGVSYCVR
+125 YC
-135 TSFNIYHYQLLSD
+135 
-148 FKLRVEPVTVS
+148 
-159 GGHSTFAI
+159 
-167 SVSSPTPDYANQVPH
+167 
-182 LFFNCAKVYE
+182 
-192 LLNYKNFVTYNQS
+192 
-205 VITMEHNKHTY
+205 
-216 STDYISSLF
+216 SSLF
-225 VYLAQIIPCYIGAV
+225 AYCTQLVPGYKGAV
-239 YDSSLEYILESNGKT
+239 YDSSLENILSQNGKT
-254 CDDTII
+254 CDDSII

-286 EYKKDKFQGTNS
+286 QYKKDKFQGTNS

-325 SYDDWYKFQPED
+325 PYDDWYKFQPED
-337 KTFKWWWEEDTK
+337 NSFHWWWEKDTK

-356 WKYSNGNYIGTRVAT
+356 WKYSNGTYTGTRVAT

-379 GESADFIAI
+379 GESADFTAI

-399 NNGWKDGRPSDT
+399 KNGWKDGRPSDT
-411 NYPYCIEVDYN
+411 NYPFCIEVDYN
-422 GKAGLF
+422 GKPGLF

-435 KVSKVDIISDTHKQF
+435 KVSKVDIITNTHKQF
-450 NIYMIGMYGYVYN
+450 NIYMVGMYGYVYN

-501 DLNLTLYENYKG
+501 NLNLTLYENYKG
-513 SVTDYKGTRVFFN
+513 TDNDYKGTRVFFN

-538 DLQKI
+538 DLQKL

-610 QSAFSVFPASIWVL
+610 QSAFSVFPASIWLL